1 MTHTVMVVCAHPD
14 DVELAC
20 AGTVKKLTNEGH
32 RVVFVECTRAELSTR
47 GTPQL
52 RAIEA
57 ETAAH
62 ILGVTDKENLGMPD
76 GALENT
82 LEYAMRIVGAIRHW
96 RPSLL
101 LIPSPIERHPDH
113 EAVHAL
119 SRRAAFLAG
128 LARIETSRGGEPQQ
142 PWRPQRMLCYQQQW
156 DFPRLPDIYV
166 DVTEEFDAK
175 MESIRA
181 FASQFHVPT
190 AYESDE
196 PQTFISRPG
205 FLEEIEARAR
215 YYGGRIGTTY
225 AEGFLAVEPLAV
237 GSLSVLLSNNG

>member
-1 MTHTVMVVCAHPD
+1 MSHTVLVVCAHPD

-20 AGTVKKLTNEGH
+20 AGTVKKLTDEGH

-52 RAIEA
+52 RAQES
-57 ETAAH
+57 EMAAKL
-62 ILGVTDKENLGMPD
+62 LGVTENENLEMPD

-96 RPSLL
+96 QPTLM
-101 LIPSPIERHPDH
+101 LIPSPFERHPDH

-119 SRRAAFLAG
+119 SRRAAFLSG
-128 LARIETSRGGEPQQ
+128 LARVETSRGGVVQK
-142 PWRPQRMLCYQQQW
+142 PWRPQRMLCYQQQY

-166 DVTEEFDAK
+166 DVTSVFDVK
-175 MESIRA
+175 MASVRA
-181 FASQFHVPT
+181 FASQFHVPDVYAT
-190 AYESDE
+190 DE
-196 PQTFISRPG
+196 PETFISRPG

-215 YYGGRIGTTY
+215 YYGSRIGTTY

-237 GSLSVLLSNNG
+237 ASLSALFHTD